1 MTFRIENLKY
11 SQSWIWHPPPQWL
24 EATTS
29 LHGCQCR
36 HSPPRGVSATR
47 RCFVLRN
54 SAVEAIRPS
63 DFRWPWN
70 GRRKHP
76 QTTNKKGGKCRN
88 TIDMLEG
95 GKFRGKLMERSQ
107 VKQDSLSLIEFKLQK
122 RRLEVQLAVRGNVTC
137 ILNHISIPTYMLQGS
152 KGQVTVNGS
161 NQIQTSCGNLDHAH
175 LGFDNTTNNQQQTT
189 NHEPQSTTL
198 GWTSPNS
205 IWACNLR
212 PLSTI
217 SRLDSLKSTL
227 LLGTSSEASWRFLA
241 FWQTK
246 GFYSQRRFSTLPPR
260 IMVFRG
266 KWVYLQYSVPFI

>member
-1 MTFRIENLKY
+1 
-11 SQSWIWHPPPQWL
+11 
-24 EATTS
+24 
-29 LHGCQCR
+29 
-36 HSPPRGVSATR
+36 
-47 RCFVLRN
+47 
-54 SAVEAIRPS
+54 
-63 DFRWPWN
+63 
-70 GRRKHP
+70 
-76 QTTNKKGGKCRN
+76 
-88 TIDMLEG
+88 
-95 GKFRGKLMERSQ
+95 MERSQ

-227 LLGTSSEASWRFLA
+227 LLVLAAKLRGDSSHFGRRRGFIHNEDFLPFLPESWFFVENGCISNIRFLS
-241 FWQTK
+241 FRMISPEPWLWKK
-246 GFYSQRRFSTLPPR
+246 GVRAKAHCHWHQIAQSFHSAETPDIQNVRKLQMRRYLVQSRSKLISFHTL
-260 IMVFRG
+260 
-266 KWVYLQYSVPFI
+266 K

>member
-1 MTFRIENLKY
+1 
-11 SQSWIWHPPPQWL
+11 
-24 EATTS
+24 
-29 LHGCQCR
+29 
-36 HSPPRGVSATR
+36 
-47 RCFVLRN
+47 
-54 SAVEAIRPS
+54 
-63 DFRWPWN
+63 
-70 GRRKHP
+70 
-76 QTTNKKGGKCRN
+76 
-88 TIDMLEG
+88 
-95 GKFRGKLMERSQ
+95 MERSQ

-227 LLGTSSEASWRFLA
+227 LLVLAAKLRGDSSHFGRRRGFIHNEDFLPFLPESWFFVENGCISNIRFLSFRMISPEPWYGRRVYVPCLLLLYK
-241 FWQTK
+241 FWWFAKTHCHWHQIAQSFHSAETPDIQNVRK
-246 GFYSQRRFSTLPPR
+246 LQMRRYLVQSRSKLISFHTL
-260 IMVFRG
+260 
-266 KWVYLQYSVPFI
+266 K